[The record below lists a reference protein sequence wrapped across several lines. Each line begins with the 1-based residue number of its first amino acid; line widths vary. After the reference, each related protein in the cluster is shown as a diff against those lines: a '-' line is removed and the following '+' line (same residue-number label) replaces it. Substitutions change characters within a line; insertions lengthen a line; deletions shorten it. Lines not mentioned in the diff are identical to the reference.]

1 MSRFDTK
8 VDLSNYLMPYQARWL
23 EDDSRFKI
31 WEKTR
36 RGGMS
41 FVQALEDV
49 FDASREEKPIDVFF
63 SSADASAATEY
74 ILYVQFWAELLGEAA
89 DFLGEVVIDSKN
101 DIKALS
107 VKFSTGKRIVALTSN
122 PKAFRS
128 KGGKL
133 VLDEFAF
140 HEQQDAMWKA
150 AKPIVT
156 WGFPVRVI
164 STYNGKGNRYAR
176 MVADAKKGKELVNGK
191 WRAASG
197 TGQKANAWSLHTTTI
212 EDAVAQ
218 GLADKILGRELT
230 AAERLAWLDEE
241 RDACG
246 DDATWM
252 QEYMCEP
259 VDGATAWLTY
269 ELIAS
274 CEHEDAG
281 KPELYKG
288 GPCYFGNDIGLRHDL
303 WVLPIFEEVGDV
315 LWCRELVRLKK
326 KKFREHD
333 AEMERVFRQY
343 RIVRGCMDQTGMG
356 EKPVEDA
363 KRRYGETRIEGV
375 IFNTGSHLLM
385 ANTGKQALEDRKL
398 RIPIDP
404 ALRDSL
410 HKLQS
415 VPGPN
420 NQPRFMATSDA
431 AGHADEAWAIF
442 LALLAA
448 INESVVYAYEAAQ
461 ERRGLGF
468 QMQADFSDEDAGQRD
483 GFEL

>member
-1 MSRFDTK
+1 MKFAAP
-8 VDLSNYLMPYQARWL
+8 VDLSKYLLPYQARWL
-23 EDDSRFKI
+23 NDTSRFKI

-41 FVQALEDV
+41 YVQALEDV
-49 FDASREEKPIDVFF
+49 FDASRADKPIDVFF

-74 ILYVQFWAELLGEAA
+74 ILYVRFWAELVGAAAEYLGET
-89 DFLGEVVIDSKN
+89 VIDSDK

-107 VKFSTGKRIVALTSN
+107 VRFATGKRIVALTSN

-176 MVADAKKGKELVNGK
+176 MVADAKKGKELVGGQ
-191 WRAASG
+191 WRVASG
-197 TGQKANAWSLHTTTI
+197 GPKANAWSLHTTTI

-230 AAERLAWLDEE
+230 AVERQAWLDEE

-246 DDATWM
+246 DEATWM

-274 CEHEDAG
+274 CEDPEAG

-303 WVLPIFEEVGDV
+303 WVLPVFEEVGDV

-326 KKFREHD
+326 KKFAEHD
-333 AEMERVFRQY
+333 AEMARVFLKY
-343 RIVRGCMDQTGMG
+343 RVARGRMDQTGMG

-363 KRRYGETRIEGV
+363 KRRYGESRVEGV
-375 IFNTGSHLLM
+375 IFTPGNRLLM
-385 ANTGKQALEDRKL
+385 ANAGKQAFQDRKI
-398 RIPIDP
+398 RIPPEP

-415 VPGPN
+415 VPGQN

-431 AGHADEAWAIF
+431 NGHADEAWAIF
-442 LALLAA
+442 LAITAA
-448 INESVVYAYEAAQ
+448 DQPVGIYEYEAVKEDVRGGWRNRPDETAEDSNI
-461 ERRGLGF
+461 ERI
-468 QMQADFSDEDAGQRD
+468 
-483 GFEL
+483 EL

>member
-1 MSRFDTK
+1 MKGAEKTK
-8 VDLSNYLMPYQARWL
+8 ATGYLLPYQVRWL
-23 EDDSRFKI
+23 QDKSRFKI

-41 FVQALEDV
+41 YVQAYEDV
-49 FDASREEKPIDVFF
+49 EDASNADKPMDVFF

-74 ILYVQFWAELLGEAA
+74 ILYVQKWAEALNVACEYV
-89 DFLGEVVIDSKN
+89 GEVVIDSEH

-107 VKFSTGKRIVALTSN
+107 VTFSTGKRIVALTSN

-156 WGFPVRVI
+156 WGYPVRVI
-164 STYNGKGNRYAR
+164 STYNGKGNRYSR
-176 MVADAKKGKELVNGK
+176 MVADAKKGKELVGGQ
-191 WRAASG
+191 WRVASG
-197 TGQKANAWSLHTTTI
+197 VQKANAWSLHTTTI

-218 GLADKILGRELT
+218 GLADKILGRVLT
-230 AAERLAWLDEE
+230 AAEREAWLQEE

-246 DDATWM
+246 DEATWM

-269 ELIAS
+269 ELISS
-274 CEHEDAG
+274 CEDPEAG
-281 KPELYKG
+281 RPELYKG
-288 GPCYFGNDIGLRHDL
+288 GPCFFGNDIGLRHDL
-303 WVLPIFEEVGDV
+303 WVLPVFEEVGDV
-315 LWCRELVRLKK
+315 LWCRELIRLKK
-326 KKFREHD
+326 KKFTEHD
-333 AEMERVFRQY
+333 AEMERVFLRY
-343 RIVRGCMDQTGMG
+343 RIARGRMDQTGMG

-363 KRRYGETRIEGV
+363 KRRYGESRVEGV
-375 IFNTGSHLLM
+375 IFTPGNRLLM
-385 ANTGKQALEDRKL
+385 ANAGKQAFQDRKI
-398 RIPIDP
+398 RIPPDT

-415 VPGPN
+415 VPGQN

-442 LALLAA
+442 LAVTAA
-448 INESVVYAYEAAQ
+448 DWPVAIYEYEAVKVECSGGWRNRAD
-461 ERRGLGF
+461 E
-468 QMQADFSDEDAGQRD
+468 QADDFRTERFG
-483 GFEL
+483 L

>member
-1 MSRFDTK
+1 MKFSAP
-8 VDLSNYLMPYQARWL
+8 VDLSKYLLPYQARWL
-23 EDDSRFKI
+23 EDTSRFKM

-41 FVQALEDV
+41 YVQALEDV
-49 FDASREEKPIDVFF
+49 FDASRADKPTDVFF

-74 ILYVQFWAELLGEAA
+74 ILYVRFWAELVGAAADYLGET
-89 DFLGEVVIDSKN
+89 VIDSEK

-107 VKFSTGKRIVALTSN
+107 VRFATGKRIVALTSN

-176 MVADAKKGKELVNGK
+176 MVADAKKGKELIDGRWVPI
-191 WRAASG
+191 A
-197 TGQKANAWSLHTTTI
+197 GQKANAWSLHTTTI

-218 GLADKILGRELT
+218 GLADKILGRSLT
-230 AAERLAWLDEE
+230 PVEREAWLQEE

-246 DDATWM
+246 DEATWM

-274 CEHEDAG
+274 CEDPEAG
-281 KPELYKG
+281 KPDLYKG
-288 GPCYFGNDIGLRHDL
+288 GPCFFGNDIGLRHDL
-303 WVLPIFEEVGDV
+303 WVLPVFEEVGDV
-315 LWCRELVRLKK
+315 LWCRELIRLKK
-326 KKFREHD
+326 KKFAEHD
-333 AEMERVFRQY
+333 AEMERVFQRY
-343 RIVRGCMDQTGMG
+343 RIARGRMDQTGMG

-363 KRRYGETRIEGV
+363 KRRYGESRVEGV
-375 IFNTGSHLLM
+375 IFTPGNRLLM
-385 ANTGKQALEDRKL
+385 ANAGKQAFQDRKI
-398 RIPIDP
+398 RIPPDP

-415 VPGPN
+415 VPGQN

-442 LALLAA
+442 LAVTAA
-448 INESVVYAYEAAQ
+448 DQPVAIYEYEAVKEDVRGGWRSRPDETDGLNV
-461 ERRGLGF
+461 ERI
-468 QMQADFSDEDAGQRD
+468 
-483 GFEL
+483 EL

>member
-1 MSRFDTK
+1 MKPAAKTK
-8 VDLSNYLMPYQARWL
+8 ATGYLLPYQVRWL
-23 EDDSRFKI
+23 QDKSRFKI

-41 FVQALEDV
+41 YVQAYEDV
-49 FDASREEKPIDVFF
+49 EDASNAAKPMDVFF

-74 ILYVQFWAELLGEAA
+74 ILYVQKWAKALNIACEYV
-89 DFLGEVVIDSKN
+89 GEVVLDSER

-107 VKFSTGKRIVALTSN
+107 VTFSTGKRIVALTSN
-122 PKAFRS
+122 PRAFRS

-133 VLDEFAF
+133 VLDEYAF

-156 WGFPVRVI
+156 WGFPIRVI

-176 MVADAKKGKELVNGK
+176 MVSDAKKGKQLVDGRWIPIAGEK
-191 WRAASG
+191 
-197 TGQKANAWSLHTTTI
+197 TNAWSLHTTTI
-212 EDAVAQ
+212 EDAVNQ
-218 GLADKILGRELT
+218 GLADKILGRDLT
-230 AAERLAWLDEE
+230 DTERQAWLDEE

-246 DDATWM
+246 DEATWM

-274 CEHEDAG
+274 CEDPDAG
-281 KPELYKG
+281 RPDLYKG
-288 GPCYFGNDIGLRHDL
+288 GPCFFGNDIGLRHDL
-303 WVLPIFEEVGDV
+303 WVLPVFEEVGDV
-315 LWCRELVRLKK
+315 LWCREMIRLKK
-326 KKFREHD
+326 KKFSDHD
-333 AEMERVFRQY
+333 AEMERVFRY
-343 RIVRGCMDQTGMG
+343 YKIARGRMDQTGMG

-363 KRRYGETRIEGV
+363 KRRYGESRVEGV
-375 IFNTGSHLLM
+375 MFTPGNRLLL
-385 ANTGKQALEDRKL
+385 ANAGKQAFQDRKI
-398 RIPIDP
+398 RIPPDP

-415 VPGPN
+415 VPGQN

-431 AGHADEAWAIF
+431 AGHADEAWATF
-442 LALLAA
+442 LAISAADQPAA
-448 INESVVYAYEAAQ
+448 IYEYEAVKAEASGGWRSRAAEQ
-461 ERRGLGF
+461 DDDLKTEGFGL
-468 QMQADFSDEDAGQRD
+468 
-483 GFEL
+483 